1 MRVIFLV
8 ALFAAAVSAAPAR
21 FAPDE
26 GVLSGLLNA
35 LSDTTG
41 GLGVTINRLTNDLG
55 QGPKTGF

>member
-8 ALFAAAVSAAPAR
+8 ALFAAVVSAAPAR

-55 QGPKTGF
+55 QGP